1 MAEKKRKHTVEASVY
16 WGPGGKIQWS
26 PVHESDEPHQP
37 RKRGRPPKNRQEV
50 DSRCGA
56 SAGAAITRGGQGG
69 GGGDKR
75 PRAVERK
82 TKRKGLRVLAEGMR
96 VEVLYN
102 VDGAK
107 KWCPGKI
114 VKFDETEQKWEYQAE
129 EDNDSQFF
137 PSNALSTKRHQI
149 RLPFVGNKGSKK
161 RAEPKDRKFTNNR
174 RITKGW
180 RDRFCTG

>member
-1 MAEKKRKHTVEASVY
+1 MAEKKRKHTVEAS
-16 WGPGGKIQWS
+16 
-26 PVHESDEPHQP
+26 ESDEQHQP
-37 RKRGRPPKNRQEV
+37 RKGRGRPTKNRKEV
-50 DSRCGA
+50 DSQGGA
-56 SAGAAITRGGQGG
+56 SAGAAIARGGQGG
-69 GGGDKR
+69 GGGNKH

-82 TKRKGLRVLAEGMR
+82 TQRKRLRVLAEGMH

-102 VDGAK
+102 VDGGK

-129 EDNDSQFF
+129 EDSDSQFF
-137 PSNALSTKRHQI
+137 PSNALTTKRHQI